1 MRFSL
6 LLFVVI
12 AIAVEPPA
20 SNIAQPA
27 PNGTESLGAQLLD
40 DLSPGGQRP
49 VAPRQ
54 SEHEPKTAHDQPQGA
69 ISPAQGFGVGSN
81 AASQPLVRVQRGMQ
95 SAEALLV
102 QPGADAKADGVRL
115 AGTVQQEVLSELDEL
130 IAQLSKQCQCQGQC
144 NGGQCNGDKPCDKPG
159 QKPGKPGA
167 AKGSGKSA
175 AHDSTDRLDRT
186 TAKPV
191 DKGEV
196 DEIVKSLWGQLP
208 QRSREQMR
216 QSFSD
221 EFLPKYEI
229 EIEQYYRRLSEEQGE
244 GRAK

>member
-12 AIAVEPPA
+12 AIAVESPA
-20 SNIAQPA
+20 SNVAQPA

-54 SEHEPKTAHDQPQGA
+54 TEHESKMAHDEQQGA
-69 ISPAQGFGVGSN
+69 TSPPQGFGVGSN
-81 AASQPLVRVQRGMQ
+81 AASQPLIRVQRGMQ

-102 QPGADAKADGVRL
+102 QPGAADGVRV
-115 AGTVQQEVLSELDEL
+115 AGTVQQKVLSELDEL

-186 TAKPV
+186 TATPV

-244 GRAK
+244 VGAK